1 MDLGKKIFVGE
12 GHEVSWLPRKKVSP
26 QLYPKKHK
34 NRKKNPPYLKITKRS
49 TKNWNALKS
58 WRQGVSKGKGIVQ
71 FSKKYQNN
79 IVAYILW
86 GGGLSAKKC
95 SEKIPYFICSHF
107 FKNQILLP
115 FAFFLIFFYV
125 KSIFGTLL
133 LDFEGY

>member
-86 GGGLSAKKC
+86 GGG
-95 SEKIPYFICSHF
+95 
-107 FKNQILLP
+107 
-115 FAFFLIFFYV
+115 
-125 KSIFGTLL
+125 G
-133 LDFEGY
+133 